1 LFLLL
6 FLGTLAQRL
15 LLYLAQPFVPHLVLL
30 EEDVPGGHEEDP
42 LNVPMKLAGPVV
54 PLENGSDVVD
64 QFYRPLDHVVRAAAV
79 DRGSSLDEF
88 VPGGRLSQ
96 LLRLQQ
102 AFEFLHHP
110 EVPSGTT
117 PAHRSLKSTYPS

>member
-15 LLYLAQPFVPHLVLL
+15 FLYLAQPFVPHLVLL

-96 LLRLQQ
+96 LLRLQL
-102 AFEFLHHP
+102 AL
-110 EVPSGTT
+110 
-117 PAHRSLKSTYPS
+117 